1 VAEALSLAADSP
13 RRITWGVMAQSIQG
27 KIEAL
32 LQVAQADRGDARLP
46 ARAQIGNQLGEILAD
61 APSAFDPSAFQI
73 AADIVRHLIRETE
86 VEIRQ
91 RLAQSLAAN
100 PDAPR
105 DLVFALAN
113 DEIHIARPLL
123 TMSAALNDADLVEII
138 RQRGSAHSLAIA
150 AREDIGAAVSAALVE
165 TGDADVMAELAA
177 NRSAEIAAATYAY
190 LADFARENER
200 LQSGLVTRE
209 DLPAELAAKLYGWVA
224 ADLKRQI
231 RERYA
236 FMPDNS
242 GLSPNWSSEVEWAI
256 DEAAGTAAADHGE
269 AFAWGSSADRLADT
283 IKAERLNDPAILL
296 RTLRQ
301 GHVSLFEALFAR
313 FAELPMRLARRVIY
327 QADGRALAVAARAL
341 GMERAQYL
349 VLARLVRRTSTSE
362 GRVQPESGD
371 AKFDPPSEAVAIF
384 ERLGLPES
392 LEIMKRWR
400 SRQAQPTPARGL
412 PWVRRVEQNGP
423 LG

>member
-1 VAEALSLAADSP
+1 MAE
-13 RRITWGVMAQSIQG
+13 SIQS

-32 LQVAQADRGDARLP
+32 LQVAQADRGSARGP

-86 VEIRQ
+86 AEIRQ
-91 RLAQSLAAN
+91 RLAESLAAN

-105 DLVFALAN
+105 DLVLALAN
-113 DEIHIARPLL
+113 DEIQIARPLL
-123 TMSAALNDADLVEII
+123 TMSAALNDADLIEII

-150 AREDIGAAVSAALVE
+150 AREEIGAGVSAALVE
-165 TGDADVMAELAA
+165 TGDADVMAELLA

-209 DLPAELAAKLYGWVA
+209 DLPSELAAKLYGWVA

-236 FMPDNS
+236 FQPDA

-256 DEAAGTAAADHGE
+256 DEAVGNAAADHGE
-269 AFAWGSSADRLADT
+269 AMAWGSSADRLADT
-283 IKAERLNDPAILL
+283 IKAERLNDPAILV

-313 FAELPMRLARRVIY
+313 FAELPMRLSRRVLY

-362 GRVQPESGD
+362 GRVMPESAD
-371 AKFDPPSEAVAIF
+371 AKFDPPAEAVAMF

-392 LEIMKRWR
+392 LDIMKRWR
-400 SRQAQPTPARGL
+400 SRQAQPAPARGL
-412 PWVRRVEQNGP
+412 PWARRVEQTGP

>member
-1 VAEALSLAADSP
+1 MAE
-13 RRITWGVMAQSIQG
+13 SIQN

-32 LQVAQADRGDARLP
+32 LQVAQAERGPARGA

-61 APSAFDPSAFQI
+61 TPASFDPSAFQI
-73 AADIVRHLIRETE
+73 AADIVRRLIRETE
-86 VEIRQ
+86 AEIRQ
-91 RLAQSLAAN
+91 RLAESLAAN

-150 AREDIGAAVSAALVE
+150 ARDDIGADVSAALVQ
-165 TGDADVMAELAA
+165 TGDADVMAELLA

-209 DLPAELAAKLYGWVA
+209 DLPADLAARLYGWVA

-236 FMPDNS
+236 FQPDS
-242 GLSPNWSSEVEWAI
+242 SQSDRAGLSANWSSEVEWAI
-256 DEAAGTAAADHGE
+256 DEAAGNAAADHGE
-269 AFAWGSSADRLADT
+269 AMAWGSSADRLADT
-283 IKAERLNDPAILL
+283 IKAERLNDPAILV

-313 FAELPMRLARRVIY
+313 FAELPMRLARRVVY

-341 GMERAQYL
+341 GMERAQFL

-371 AKFDPPSEAVAIF
+371 ARFDPPSEAVAIF

-400 SRQAQPTPARGL
+400 SRQAQPVPARGL
-412 PWVRRVEQNGP
+412 PWARRVEQNGP

>member
-1 VAEALSLAADSP
+1 MAE
-13 RRITWGVMAQSIQG
+13 SIQS

-32 LQVAQADRGDARLP
+32 LQVAQADRGPLPGP

-86 VEIRQ
+86 TEIRQ

-150 AREDIGAAVSAALVE
+150 AREEIGAGVSAALVE
-165 TGDADVMAELAA
+165 TGDADVMAELLA

-209 DLPAELAAKLYGWVA
+209 DLPADLAAKLYGWVA

-236 FMPDNS
+236 FQPDS

-256 DEAAGTAAADHGE
+256 DEAAGNAAADHGE
-269 AFAWGSSADRLADT
+269 AMAWGSSADRLADT
-283 IKAERLNDPAILL
+283 IKAERLNDPAILV

-313 FAELPMRLARRVIY
+313 FAELPMRLSRRVLY

-362 GRVQPESGD
+362 GRVLPESGD
-371 AKFDPPSEAVAIF
+371 AKFDPPAEAVAMF

-392 LEIMKRWR
+392 LDILKGWR
-400 SRQAQPTPARGL
+400 SRQAQPAPARGL
-412 PWVRRVEQNGP
+412 PWARRVEQTGP

>member
-1 VAEALSLAADSP
+1 MAE
-13 RRITWGVMAQSIQG
+13 SIQK

-32 LQVAQADRGDARLP
+32 LQVAQADRGQARGV

-61 APSAFDPSAFQI
+61 APTAFDPSAFHI
-73 AADIVRHLIRETE
+73 AADIVRRLIRETE
-86 VEIRQ
+86 AEIRQ
-91 RLAQSLAAN
+91 RLAESLAAN

-105 DLVFALAN
+105 ELVFALAN
-113 DEIHIARPLL
+113 DEIQIARPLL

-150 AREDIGAAVSAALVE
+150 TREDIGAGVSAALVA
-165 TGDADVMAELAA
+165 TGDADVMAELLE

-209 DLPAELAAKLYGWVA
+209 DLPADLAAKLYGWVA

-236 FMPDNS
+236 FQPDS
-242 GLSPNWSSEVEWAI
+242 SQSERAGLSANWSSEVEWAI
-256 DEAAGTAAADHGE
+256 DEAAGNAAADHGE
-269 AFAWGSSADRLADT
+269 AMAWGSSADRLADT
-283 IKAERLNDPAILL
+283 IKAERLNDPAILV

-313 FAELPMRLARRVIY
+313 FAELPMRLTRRVVY

-371 AKFDPPSEAVAIF
+371 ARFDPPSEAVAIF
-384 ERLGLPES
+384 ERLGLPEAVD
-392 LEIMKRWR
+392 IMKRWR
-400 SRQAQPTPARGL
+400 SRQAQPIPARGL
-412 PWVRRVEQNGP
+412 PWARRVEQNGP

>member
-1 VAEALSLAADSP
+1 MAE
-13 RRITWGVMAQSIQG
+13 SIQS

-32 LQVAQADRGDARLP
+32 LQVAQADRGPLPGP

-86 VEIRQ
+86 TEIRQ

-150 AREDIGAAVSAALVE
+150 AREEIGAGVSAALVE
-165 TGDADVMAELAA
+165 TGDADVMAELLA

-190 LADFARENER
+190 LADFARENEL

-209 DLPAELAAKLYGWVA
+209 DLPADLAAKLYGWVA

-236 FMPDNS
+236 FQPDS

-256 DEAAGTAAADHGE
+256 DEAAGNAAADHGE
-269 AFAWGSSADRLADT
+269 AMAWGSSADRLADT
-283 IKAERLNDPAILL
+283 IKAERLNDPAILV

-313 FAELPMRLARRVIY
+313 FAELPMRLSRRVLY

-362 GRVQPESGD
+362 GRVLPESGD
-371 AKFDPPSEAVAIF
+371 AKFDPPAEAVAMF

-392 LEIMKRWR
+392 LDILKSWR
-400 SRQAQPTPARGL
+400 SRQAQPAPARGL
-412 PWVRRVEQNGP
+412 PWARRVEQTGP

>member
-1 VAEALSLAADSP
+1 
-13 RRITWGVMAQSIQG
+13 MAQSIQK

-32 LQVAQADRGDARLP
+32 LQVAQADRGQARGV

-61 APSAFDPSAFQI
+61 APTAFDPSAFDI
-73 AADIVRHLIRETE
+73 AADIVRRLIRETE
-86 VEIRQ
+86 AEIRQ
-91 RLAQSLAAN
+91 RLAESLAAN

-105 DLVFALAN
+105 ELVFALAN
-113 DEIHIARPLL
+113 DEIQIARPLL

-150 AREDIGAAVSAALVE
+150 TREDIGAGVSAALVA
-165 TGDADVMAELAA
+165 TGDADVMAELLE

-209 DLPAELAAKLYGWVA
+209 DLPADLAAKLYGWVA

-236 FMPDNS
+236 FQPDS
-242 GLSPNWSSEVEWAI
+242 SQSERAGLSANWSSEVEWAI
-256 DEAAGTAAADHGE
+256 DEAAGNAAADHGE
-269 AFAWGSSADRLADT
+269 AMAWGSSADRLADT
-283 IKAERLNDPAILL
+283 IKAERLNDPAILV

-313 FAELPMRLARRVIY
+313 FAELPMRLTRRVVF

-371 AKFDPPSEAVAIF
+371 ARFDPPSEAVAIF
-384 ERLGLPES
+384 ERLGLPEAV
-392 LEIMKRWR
+392 EIMKRWR
-400 SRQAQPTPARGL
+400 SRQAQPIPARGL
-412 PWVRRVEQNGP
+412 PWARRVEQNGP
-423 LG
+423 MG

>member
-1 VAEALSLAADSP
+1 MAE
-13 RRITWGVMAQSIQG
+13 SIQS

-32 LQVAQADRGDARLP
+32 LQVAQADRGPARGP

-86 VEIRQ
+86 AEIRQ
-91 RLAQSLAAN
+91 RLAESLAAN

-105 DLVFALAN
+105 DLVLALAN
-113 DEIHIARPLL
+113 DEIQIACPLL
-123 TMSAALNDADLVEII
+123 TMSAALNDADLIEII

-150 AREDIGAAVSAALVE
+150 AREEIGAGVSAALVE
-165 TGDADVMAELAA
+165 TGDADVMAELLA

-209 DLPAELAAKLYGWVA
+209 DLPSELAAKLYGWVA

-236 FMPDNS
+236 FQPDA

-256 DEAAGTAAADHGE
+256 DEAVGNAAADHGE
-269 AFAWGSSADRLADT
+269 AMAWGSSADRLADT
-283 IKAERLNDPAILL
+283 IKAERLNDPAILV

-313 FAELPMRLARRVIY
+313 FAELPMRLSRRVLY

-362 GRVQPESGD
+362 GRVMPESAD
-371 AKFDPPSEAVAIF
+371 AKFDPPAEAVAMF

-392 LEIMKRWR
+392 LDIMKRWR
-400 SRQAQPTPARGL
+400 SRQAQPAPARGL
-412 PWVRRVEQNGP
+412 PWARRVEQTGP

>member
-1 VAEALSLAADSP
+1 MAE
-13 RRITWGVMAQSIQG
+13 SIQS

-32 LQVAQADRGDARLP
+32 LQVAQADRGPARGP

-86 VEIRQ
+86 AEIRQ
-91 RLAQSLAAN
+91 RLAESLAAN

-105 DLVFALAN
+105 DLVLALAN
-113 DEIHIARPLL
+113 DEIQIARPLL
-123 TMSAALNDADLVEII
+123 TMSAALNDADLIEII

-150 AREDIGAAVSAALVE
+150 AREEIGAGVSAALVE
-165 TGDADVMAELAA
+165 TGDADVMAELLA

-209 DLPAELAAKLYGWVA
+209 DLPSELAAKLYGWVA

-236 FMPDNS
+236 FQPDA

-256 DEAAGTAAADHGE
+256 DEAVGNAAADHGE
-269 AFAWGSSADRLADT
+269 AMAWGSSADRLADT
-283 IKAERLNDPAILL
+283 IKAERLNDPAILV

-313 FAELPMRLARRVIY
+313 FAELPMRLSRRVLY

-362 GRVQPESGD
+362 GRVMPESAD
-371 AKFDPPSEAVAIF
+371 AKFDPPGEAVAMF

-392 LEIMKRWR
+392 LDIMKRWR
-400 SRQAQPTPARGL
+400 SRQAQPAPARGL
-412 PWVRRVEQNGP
+412 PWARRVEQTGP

>member
-1 VAEALSLAADSP
+1 MAE
-13 RRITWGVMAQSIQG
+13 SIQS

-32 LQVAQADRGDARLP
+32 LQVAQADRGPARGP

-86 VEIRQ
+86 AEIRQ
-91 RLAQSLAAN
+91 RLAESLAAN

-105 DLVFALAN
+105 DLVLALAN
-113 DEIHIARPLL
+113 DEIQIARPLL
-123 TMSAALNDADLVEII
+123 TMSAALNDADLIEII

-150 AREDIGAAVSAALVE
+150 AREEIGAGVSAALVE
-165 TGDADVMAELAA
+165 TGDADVMAELLA

-209 DLPAELAAKLYGWVA
+209 DLPSELAAKLYGWVA

-236 FMPDNS
+236 FQPDA

-256 DEAAGTAAADHGE
+256 DEAVGNAAADHGE
-269 AFAWGSSADRLADT
+269 AMAWGSSADRLADT
-283 IKAERLNDPAILL
+283 IKAERLNDPAILV

-313 FAELPMRLARRVIY
+313 FAELPMRLSRRVLY

-362 GRVQPESGD
+362 GRVMPESAD
-371 AKFDPPSEAVAIF
+371 AKFDPPAEAVAMF

-392 LEIMKRWR
+392 LDIMKRWR
-400 SRQAQPTPARGL
+400 SRQAQPAPARGL
-412 PWVRRVEQNGP
+412 PWARRVEQTGP